1 MLNKIFNRIKN
12 PQLIV
17 LDVFNKFS
25 KYLNDEQF
33 LRYRFRIVMGKRL
46 DLKNPTSYNE
56 KLQWLKLY
64 DRNPLYTKLVDK
76 VAVKDYVA
84 SIIGNEYIIPTLKV
98 YKSPEEVRIEDL
110 PERFVLKTNHDG
122 DSLGVFVCKDKKN
135 FDFNKAISILSKNLK
150 HNYYYTGREWPYK
163 NVNPVIFAE
172 EYKED
177 EFGELRDYK
186 FFCFNGVVK
195 ALFVAT
201 ERSVGHVKFDYFDR
215 DFNHLDFTQSH
226 PMSNVTLKKPDNFEK
241 MIELA
246 ERLSRGLPHVRIDLY
261 NCNGKIYF
269 GEMTFYHYGGM
280 IKFHPEEWDYKF
292 GSWLQLPKYK
302 RTDEKE

>member
-1 MLNKIFNRIKN
+1 M
-12 PQLIV
+12 
-17 LDVFNKFS
+17 KF
-25 KYLNDEQF
+25 
-33 LRYRFRIVMGKRL
+33 VMI
-46 DLKNPTSYNE
+46 NS
-56 KLQWLKLY
+56 
-64 DRNPLYTKLVDK
+64 DRNSDKPTK
-76 VAVKDYVA
+76 A
-84 SIIGNEYIIPTLKV
+84 
-98 YKSPEEVRIEDL
+98 
-110 PERFVLKTNHDG
+110 
-122 DSLGVFVCKDKKN
+122 
-135 FDFNKAISILSKNLK
+135 
-150 HNYYYTGREWPYK
+150 
-163 NVNPVIFAE
+163 
-172 EYKED
+172 
-177 EFGELRDYK
+177 
-186 FFCFNGVVK
+186 
-195 ALFVAT
+195 
-201 ERSVGHVKFDYFDR
+201 DYFDR

>member
-1 MLNKIFNRIKN
+1 MLNKILNRIKN

-17 LDVFNKFS
+17 LDFFNKFS

-135 FDFNKAISILSKNLK
+135 FDFNKAISILSKNLQ

-246 ERLSRGLPHVRIDLY
+246 ERLSRGLPHIRIDLY

>member
-1 MLNKIFNRIKN
+1 MLNEIFNRIKN

-17 LDVFNKFS
+17 LDIFNKFS
-25 KYLNDEQF
+25 KYLTDEQF

-135 FDFNKAISILSKNLK
+135 FDFNKAISILSKNLQ

-201 ERSVGHVKFDYFDR
+201 DRSVGHVKFDYFDR

-246 ERLSRGLPHVRIDLY
+246 ERLSKGLPHVRIDLY

>member
-17 LDVFNKFS
+17 LDFFNKFS

-135 FDFNKAISILSKNLK
+135 FDFNKAISILSKNLQ

-226 PMSNVTLKKPDNFEK
+226 PMSNVTLKKPNNFEK

>member
-17 LDVFNKFS
+17 LDFFNKFS

-135 FDFNKAISILSKNLK
+135 FDFNKAISILSKNLQ

-201 ERSVGHVKFDYFDR
+201 DRSVGHVKFDYFDR

-246 ERLSRGLPHVRIDLY
+246 ERLSKGLPHVRIDLY

>member
-17 LDVFNKFS
+17 LDFFNKFS

-135 FDFNKAISILSKNLK
+135 FDFNKAISILSKNLQ

-201 ERSVGHVKFDYFDR
+201 DRTVGHVKFDYFDR

-226 PMSNVTLKKPDNFEK
+226 PMSNVTLKKPDNFKK

-246 ERLSRGLPHVRIDLY
+246 ERLSKGLPHVRIDLY

-292 GSWLQLPKYK
+292 GSWLQLPIYK

>member
-215 DFNHLDFTQSH
+215 NFNHLDFTQSH

>member
-17 LDVFNKFS
+17 LDFFNKFS

-135 FDFNKAISILSKNLK
+135 FDFNKAISILSKNLQ

-269 GEMTFYHYGGM
+269 GEMTFYHYGGI

>member
-17 LDVFNKFS
+17 LDFFNKFS

-135 FDFNKAISILSKNLK
+135 FDFNKAISILSKNLQ

>member
-1 MLNKIFNRIKN
+1 MINKILNRIKN

-17 LDVFNKFS
+17 LDFFNKFS

-135 FDFNKAISILSKNLK
+135 FDFNKAISILSKNLQ

>member
-17 LDVFNKFS
+17 LDFFNKFS

-201 ERSVGHVKFDYFDR
+201 DRSVGHVKFDYFDR

>member
-17 LDVFNKFS
+17 LDFFNKFS

-33 LRYRFRIVMGKRL
+33 LRYIFRIVMGKRL

-135 FDFNKAISILSKNLK
+135 FDFNKAISILSKNLQ

>member
-17 LDVFNKFS
+17 LDIFNKFS
-25 KYLNDEQF
+25 KYLTDEQF

-98 YKSPEEVRIEDL
+98 YKSPNEVRMEDL

-122 DSLGVFVCKDKKN
+122 DSLGVFVCKDKKY

-163 NVNPVIFAE
+163 NVYPVIFAE

-201 ERSVGHVKFDYFDR
+201 DRSVGHVKFDYFDR

-246 ERLSRGLPHVRIDLY
+246 ERLSKGLPHVRIDLY

>member
-17 LDVFNKFS
+17 LDIFNKFS
-25 KYLNDEQF
+25 KYLTDEQF

-135 FDFNKAISILSKNLK
+135 FDFNKAISILSKNLQ

-201 ERSVGHVKFDYFDR
+201 DRSVGHVKFDYFDR

-246 ERLSRGLPHVRIDLY
+246 ERLSKGLPHVRIDLY

>member
-17 LDVFNKFS
+17 LDIFNKFS
-25 KYLNDEQF
+25 KYLTDEQF

-56 KLQWLKLY
+56 KLQWFKLY

-135 FDFNKAISILSKNLK
+135 FDFNKAISILSKNLQ

-201 ERSVGHVKFDYFDR
+201 DRSVGHVKFDYFDR

-246 ERLSRGLPHVRIDLY
+246 ERLSKGLPHVRIDLY

>member
-17 LDVFNKFS
+17 LDFFNKFS

-135 FDFNKAISILSKNLK
+135 FDFNKAISILSKNLQ

-201 ERSVGHVKFDYFDR
+201 DRSVGHVKFDYFDR

-246 ERLSRGLPHVRIDLY
+246 ERLSKGLPHVRIDLY
-261 NCNGKIYF
+261 NCNGRIYF

>member
-17 LDVFNKFS
+17 LDFFNKFS

-122 DSLGVFVCKDKKN
+122 DFLGVFVCKDKKN
-135 FDFNKAISILSKNLK
+135 FDFNKAISILSKNLQ

>member
-1 MLNKIFNRIKN
+1 
-12 PQLIV
+12 
-17 LDVFNKFS
+17 
-25 KYLNDEQF
+25 
-33 LRYRFRIVMGKRL
+33 MGKRL

-135 FDFNKAISILSKNLK
+135 FDFNKAISILSKNLQ

-201 ERSVGHVKFDYFDR
+201 DRSVGHVKFDYFDR

-246 ERLSRGLPHVRIDLY
+246 ERLSKGLPHVRIDLY
-261 NCNGKIYF
+261 NCNGRIYF